1 MWIASKYCST
11 NNYVIELNMHTFA
24 GKIFMDTLLI
34 CNRYLLY
41 SVPHSVQNKGA
52 VYKVVIRGSSGH
64 TRRVGYN
71 GSIQPS

>member
-1 MWIASKYCST
+1 
-11 NNYVIELNMHTFA
+11 MHTFA

-41 SVPHSVQNKGA
+41 SVPHSVPHSAQNKGA